1 MPTAASAQ
9 ASKSPAR
16 KKNRELSVQLW
27 EQPYLIVVNSPPV
40 TTHYRIAW
48 TADRSQ
54 WILDEMTCSLHTFMK
69 RGWRALDRF
78 RDREKE
84 RERERGERGKNHF
97 DVLTQCSL
105 FIFFSLSLSKE
116 KNRLGRG
123 VSFHRNEEYWKILF
137 VMYNYRRVRN
147 HLEITGWS
155 LGFSFFVSPC
165 FRDTKCTGF
174 LVLG

>member
-84 RERERGERGKNHF
+84 REREERREGKEPLRRSNAM
-97 DVLTQCSL
+97 LSLYLSL
-105 FIFFSLSLSKE
+105 FLSKE